1 MGTILGPRPPVD
13 ESREPILR
21 APPIVTWLILAFVA
35 VHVVSAFLPDEQYT
49 YLITTFALTPER
61 FAMYGLGGAGSFSDT
76 AMAFVPFLTYGFL
89 HGDFVHLTFNV
100 LWFLIFATAV
110 ARRVGTA
117 RFLALSL
124 ISALG
129 AAIVHLAFH
138 WGSPVPVI
146 GASGAVSGLMGAAFR
161 FIFIDP
167 DPATTP
173 VWPPR
178 RLPLTS
184 RPVLLASAVWVVLNV
199 VLGLTGF
206 APGGFGHAIAWEAH
220 IGGFFTGL
228 LIFPPFD
235 RQRSW
240 IS

>member
-1 MGTILGPRPPVD
+1 MSTILGQRPPVD

-21 APPIVTWLILAFVA
+21 SPPVVTRMILVFVA
-35 VHVVSAFLPDEQYT
+35 VHIVTVFLTDAQYE
-49 YLITTFALTPER
+49 YLISNFALTPER
-61 FAMYGLGGAGSFSDT
+61 FATYAWGAAGSFFDT
-76 AMAFVPFLTYGFL
+76 IMAFVPFLTYGFL

-110 ARRVGTA
+110 ARRVGAA
-117 RFLALSL
+117 RFLTLSL

-129 AAIVHLAFH
+129 AAIAHLIFH
-138 WGSPVPVI
+138 WGSPVPVV

-167 DPATTP
+167 ATTP

-178 RLPLTS
+178 RLPLLS
-184 RPVLLASAVWVVLNV
+184 RPVLLASAVWIVLNV
-199 VLGLTGF
+199 VLGITGF
-206 APGGFGHAIAWEAH
+206 APGGFGRSIAWEAH

-228 LIFPPFD
+228 LIFPLFD